1 METIVIV
8 GGTGAQGGAV
18 VQYLSATNKFN
29 VLVLTRST
37 TSPPAKETAALPNT
51 ELIVS
56 NASFGYDLEVFYKAA
71 QQSQYAFINT
81 DGFAVGEQAETY
93 FGIRLF
99 ELSLKAGVKHFIYSG
114 LDYNSKKSG
123 YDPTLY
129 VGHYEG
135 KARVSEFMRAQPSSP
150 MAWTVLNSGP
160 YIEMLQELLLP
171 EIGDDDVARFKLPI
185 GHGAVPFI
193 HLDDFAR
200 YVPWI
205 LEHPEESNG
214 LILGIATAHVAG
226 PELARAFTAVT
237 TRHAEYIDEPNDKWV
252 KAKFGHLPN
261 GVDTKVGALSVR
273 DPNSLLMTYG
283 ENFSNW
289 WNLYK
294 ASADNRGL
302 IQRDYAFLD
311 RILPDRVKSVEDW
324 MRKVDYDGTH
334 RPVFKSEGRVRQPQS
349 GH

>member
-8 GGTGAQGGAV
+8 GGTGAQGSAV
-18 VQYLSATNKFN
+18 VQQLSDTNKFK

-37 TSPPAKETAALPNT
+37 TSPPAQEIAALPNV
-51 ELIVS
+51 ELIVG
-56 NASFGYDLEVFYKAA
+56 NASFGYDLEAFYKAA

-81 DGFAVGEQAETY
+81 DGFALGEQAETY

-99 ELSLKAGVKHFIYSG
+99 ELSLRAGVKHFIYSG
-114 LDYNSKKSG
+114 LDYNGKKSG

-135 KARVSEFMRAQPSSP
+135 KARVQEFMRAQPNSS
-150 MAWTVLNSGP
+150 MARTVINSGP

-171 EIGDDDVARFKLPI
+171 EIGNDGVARFKLPI

-214 LILGIATAHVAG
+214 IILGIATAHVSG
-226 PELARAFTAVT
+226 PELAAAFTAVT
-237 TRHAEYIDEPNDKWV
+237 KRQAEYIDQPNDKWIE
-252 KAKFGHLPN
+252 AKFGHLPN
-261 GVDTKVGALSVR
+261 GVNTKVGALSVK
-273 DPNSLLMTYG
+273 DPKSLLMTYG

-294 ASADNRGL
+294 ASADNKGL
-302 IQRDYAFLD
+302 IQRDYGLLD

-334 RPVFKSEGRVRQPQS
+334 RSVLKSEGRVQQPPS